1 MMRDHL
7 ADLKKSFA
15 NKDYIIL
22 VTAVPQIVFFIS
34 QLLILRNLGLEY
46 SGQLAYVGAISTILS
61 VIVCQRWDVEILINT
76 KAKSENLLTA
86 GIISIFFYTSVFL
99 LLLVFLSLFYQF
111 SFFKMILLASFS
123 ISLNE
128 LTSSYFFK
136 NKNFNLYLFVKT
148 FPAFL
153 ILLFSEA
160 NYLPSEIWAFSF
172 LCSALFSVIVINFY
186 GLTRV
191 NLNVIRRMFY
201 SACFSKTYPT
211 ITALSLTIFISIW
224 VILVKHGFGDIE
236 AGIWANTI
244 RIFNSAIGF
253 LILAIIPF
261 MLSRVGDI
269 KEKRK
274 KILIYFKL
282 WFFLIP
288 CILLTILVIMKMG
301 GSIYEQYFHTNV
313 LLSNYFL
320 CLISLIG
327 IIQMFI
333 YHSQG
338 IFQSLG
344 ASKSLLLNI
353 FFSLLIILMG
363 AFLLNFTSF
372 NQIIY
377 YSFAIVL
384 FTAFIMSYTLYK
396 TLSEN

>member
-1 MMRDHL
+1 MMRYHL

-15 NKDYIIL
+15 NKDFIIL

-61 VIVCQRWDVEILINT
+61 VVICQRWDVEILINT
-76 KAKSENLLTA
+76 KAESENLLTA
-86 GIISIFFYTSVFL
+86 GMISIFFYTFVFL
-99 LLLVFLSLFYQF
+99 LLLLFLGLFYQF
-111 SFFKMILLASFS
+111 SFLKMILLASVS

-128 LTSSYFFK
+128 LISSYFFK
-136 NKNFNLYLFVKT
+136 NKNFNLYLFAKT
-148 FPAFL
+148 SPAFL

-172 LCSALFSVIVINFY
+172 LCSALFSVIIINFVS
-186 GLTRV
+186 LNIV
-191 NLNVIRRMFY
+191 NLSLIRRMFY

-211 ITALSLTIFISIW
+211 ITALSLTVFISIW

-244 RIFNSAIGF
+244 RIFNSGIGF

-261 MLSRVGDI
+261 MLSRIGDI

-301 GSIYEQYFHTNV
+301 GSIYEQYFQTNI
-313 LLSNYFL
+313 LISNYFL

-327 IIQMFI
+327 IIQLFV

-338 IFQSLG
+338 IFQSLED
-344 ASKSLLLNI
+344 SKSLLLNI
-353 FFSLLIILMG
+353 FFSLSIILMG
-363 AFLLNFTSF
+363 TFLLNFVSF
-372 NQIIY
+372 NQFIY
-377 YSFAIVL
+377 CSFAIVL
-384 FTAFIMSYTLYK
+384 FSAFIMSYALYK
-396 TLSEN
+396 ALYET